1 MNEIIR
7 MQAARRI
14 LAVIWV
20 ILLFSNFVFANG
32 VLDPTF
38 GTGGKLNF
46 RLGGTTNLAADAAL
60 QPDGKIVIVGT
71 AAPPG
76 QSAGF
81 NDIGIARLNPDGTL
95 DGTFGAGGMVITDFN
110 GNEDGARVVVVLP
123 DGKILVGGHRR
134 TNASNSMN
142 FALVRYNANG
152 SLDTSF
158 DGDGK
163 VVTDFPESLSE
174 GISVLIPQADG
185 KFIAAGS
192 LYLGGPTPENSF
204 QLAFVRY
211 NQDGGIDTTYG
222 NNGIQK
228 IIFASNVVGYSGPSI
243 QTDGKIII
251 NVSYSFPIPGCT
263 PSKTNPCTGFQSY
276 LQRFHPNLTVDRKFG
291 RRQGKEF
298 LFVSSSGAYPQAD
311 GRILL
316 GGFPLVSRFTSNGRL
331 ETIFEYAAFPN
342 QSTQIQN
349 GPFGLVV
356 RPNGAIVGCRALNGG
371 NGYDDIGVVQ
381 FTPDGRVVG
390 YEQRDFFTAND
401 FCSKILIQPDGKILV
416 VGSAQIQQ
424 QSVYSF
430 AVLRYLDI
438 AP

>member
-1 MNEIIR
+1 MR
-7 MQAARRI
+7 SARRV
-14 LAVIWV
+14 LTVIWV
-20 ILLFSNFVFANG
+20 ILLFSNSVFTNG

-38 GTGGKLNF
+38 GTGGKVNF
-46 RLGGTTNLAADAAL
+46 RFGGTTDLAADAAL

-95 DGTFGAGGMVITDFN
+95 DNTFGAGGAAITDFN
-110 GNEDGARVVVVLP
+110 GDEDGARVVVILP

-134 TNASNSMN
+134 TGASNSTS

-152 SLDTSF
+152 TLDTSF
-158 DGDGK
+158 GAGGK

-174 GISVLIPQADG
+174 SVSHLIPQADG

-192 LYLGGPTPENSF
+192 LYLGGSTPVNSS

-211 NQDGGIDTTYG
+211 NQNGSIDTTFE
-222 NNGIQK
+222 NNGIRK
-228 IIFASNVVGYSGPSI
+228 IIFANNVVGFGGPAV
-243 QTDGKIII
+243 QPDGKFIIS
-251 NVSYSFPIPGCT
+251 VTYMFPVPGCI
-263 PSKTNPCTGFQSY
+263 PSKTNSCEGFQGY
-276 LQRFHPNLTVDRKFG
+276 LQRFHPNFTVDRKFG

-298 LFVSSSGAYPQAD
+298 LYVGSAGVYPQAD
-311 GRILL
+311 GSILL
-316 GGFPLVSRFTSNGRL
+316 GGFPLVSRFTSNGR
-331 ETIFEYAAFPN
+331 FEKVFDYAAFPN

-349 GPFGLVV
+349 GPYGLVV

-381 FTPDGRVVG
+381 FTPDGHVVG

-401 FCSKILIQPDGKILV
+401 FCKKILIQPDGKILV